1 MRLAKQPDRRARL
14 DRLQLLR
21 VTDQDHLRAGVSGF
35 AQHPLELARADH
47 AGLVD
52 DQHVT
57 RCQAI
62 AVPRPAM
69 FDAGA
74 RARGDARPAFA
85 ILGAYPCARRAAHGV
100 TRGTPGLACDDEH
113 FPLAGAGK
121 TSAHTP
127 PQPAPDTFEFIP
139 LHAAE

>member
-1 MRLAKQPDRRARL
+1 MHHAGIGIGGERFTRLSASKVTRCLPHPCPLLAAHFAELGRAMRLAKQPERRARL

-57 RCQAI
+57 RCRSEEHTSELQSLMRNSY
-62 AVPRPAM
+62 AV
-69 FDAGA
+69 FC
-74 RARGDARPAFA
+74 
-85 ILGAYPCARRAAHGV
+85 LKKKTTRR
-100 TRGTPGLACDDEH
+100 
-113 FPLAGAGK
+113 
-121 TSAHTP
+121 
-127 PQPAPDTFEFIP
+127 
-139 LHAAE
+139 